1 MPVLDLDK
9 NWLQTKNTDQ
19 SNFCQSLKIYDDEGK
34 PEIIDPAIDE
44 RYMAISNLKKMPSLY
59 DLILKSDIKSQ
70 VFGTHASKEVIKAA
84 RET

>member
-1 MPVLDLDK
+1 
-9 NWLQTKNTDQ
+9 
-19 SNFCQSLKIYDDEGK
+19 
-34 PEIIDPAIDE
+34 
-44 RYMAISNLKKMPSLY
+44 MAISNLKKMPSLY